1 MSALIT
7 YIVMPDNLIFLAIE
21 LSLTKCLS
29 CPLTHSHSSLNCA
42 APAVYINSFLA
53 MLNARQSIR
62 GKNEEGVSINLSELR
77 SGTGTFPGT
86 SGYSQT
92 SPGGIH
98 KKQLGIREVSEVEL
112 ANGETKSSFM
122 WPMPIQ
128 PPEA

>member
-1 MSALIT
+1 
-7 YIVMPDNLIFLAIE
+7 
-21 LSLTKCLS
+21 
-29 CPLTHSHSSLNCA
+29 
-42 APAVYINSFLA
+42 

-77 SGTGTFPGT
+77 SGTGTFPIP
-86 SGYSQT
+86 SGFSQT

-98 KKQLGIREVSEVEL
+98 KKQFGIREVSEVERVSRE
-112 ANGETKSSFM
+112 GKSSFM